1 VIGRIALILVS
12 LLAAAAVAIATSTA
26 ADSASSSSSATHR
39 TLGSGMLVG
48 FYDDEQVYGRTDWA
62 FRQLRSLRAGIV
74 RIKIE
79 WANVAKRRP
88 SAPADPADPAYNWT
102 AVDNVV
108 SQAALNKVRV
118 LATISGTPRWAGVAR
133 NRLPRRLVDLRLFAH
148 AAAKRYSGTYSVKE
162 SENEPGRRL
171 PAVRH
176 WLAWNEP
183 NNPVFL
189 KPQWKLFRGKWRPQ
203 SAFDYA
209 KICSAVWAGVHST
222 RVRGE
227 KVACGVTGPR
237 GNDAPR
243 SSRPS
248 TSPLVFLTWLR
259 RAGLKHFDAYA
270 HHPYYGSRFERPS
283 TVPRSKKAVTLGN
296 IGVLVRQLNRL
307 YGRSKRLWITEYGY
321 QTRPPDRNFG
331 VRYSTQARY
340 VHEAFAIARKT
351 GRIDMLVWFLIRD
364 ERRLTGWQ
372 SGVMSARGT
381 RKPAFRAFQ
390 KLRR

>member
-1 VIGRIALILVS
+1 MSKRIALVLVS
-12 LLAAAAVAIATSTA
+12 LVAAAAVAVGTSTTA
-26 ADSASSSSSATHR
+26 ESAPTSSTATYR

-48 FYDDEQVYGRTDWA
+48 FYDDAQVYGRTDWA

-74 RIKIE
+74 RITID
-79 WANVAKRRP
+79 WSSVAKRRP
-88 SAPADPADPAYNWT
+88 RKPADPADPAYDWT
-102 AVDNVV
+102 AVDRVV
-108 SQAALNKVRV
+108 SEAARNKVRV
-118 LATISGTPRWAGVAR
+118 LASIYGTPRWAGRAR
-133 NRLPRRLVDLRLFAH
+133 NRLPRRVTNLRLFAH
-148 AAAKRYSGTYSVKE
+148 AAARRYSGTYRVTE
-162 SENEPGRRL
+162 RENEPARTL

-189 KPQWKLFRGKWRPQ
+189 KPQWKKFRGKWRPQ

-222 RVRGE
+222 RLRGE

-270 HHPYYGSRFERPS
+270 HHPYYNSRFERPS
-283 TVPRSKKAVTLGN
+283 TVPRSKKSVVLGN
-296 IGVLVRQLNRL
+296 IRVLIRQLNRL
-307 YGRSKRLWITEYGY
+307 YGRKKRLWITEYGY
-321 QTRPPDRNFG
+321 QTRPPDKLFG
-331 VRYSTQARY
+331 VRYASQAKY
-340 VHEAFAIARKT
+340 VHQAFAIARKT
-351 GRIDMLVWFLIRD
+351 RRIDMLVWFLVRD
-364 ERRLTGWQ
+364 EGRLSGWQ
-372 SGVMSARGT
+372 SGVVSVRGK

-390 KLRR
+390 KLRQ